1 MNICILI
8 PAYNEEMN
16 IQHTIEKVKKFVTSN
31 KIVIVDDGSTD
42 DTTDKVQKE
51 GVHLLKHAKNMGKGM
66 SHRTGFDFAIKKGFD
81 VVITMDADG
90 QHAPEEIPDFLKSLS
105 RYDIIIGTREYNIR
119 NMPIIRYWTN
129 RTTSL
134 VTSLL
139 SRTIIRDS
147 QSGYRLI
154 KTEILRKV
162 HLKTKHFQTETEI
175 LIQAGR
181 MGYRIGEIPIRTIYS
196 IKRRSYINPVIDT
209 LRFIGLAL
217 SYLWA

>member
-1 MNICILI
+1 MNICVLI

-16 IQHTIEKVKKFVTSN
+16 ISQTLRRVKRIIPSN
-31 KIVIVDDGSTD
+31 RIIVVDDGSTD
-42 DTTDKVQKE
+42 NTTDIVKKE
-51 GVHLLKHAKNMGKGM
+51 GVYLLKHAENMGKGM
-66 SHRTGFDFAIKKGFD
+66 THRTGFDFVIKEGFD
-81 VVITMDADG
+81 AVITMDADG
-90 QHAPEEIPDFLKSLS
+90 QHAPEEIPDFLNNMDKF
-105 RYDIIIGTREYNIR
+105 DIIIGTREYNIR

-139 SRTIIRDS
+139 SRRIIRDS

-154 KTEILRKV
+154 KTEILKRV

-196 IKRRSYINPVIDT
+196 IKRRSYVNPVIDT
-209 LRFIGLAL
+209 LRFIGLAI